1 MINVKLTQQ
10 EADTLL
16 DLLRAARVDSILDD
30 NTYDQDEL
38 GLLMAKL
45 GESDMIEIYLEGN
58 EWKWLIVQ
66 Y

>member
-16 DLLRAARVDSILDD
+16 DLLRIARVDSILDD

-58 EWKWLIVQ
+58 EWK